1 MMLHLILDPGS
12 EASWA
17 AATPEG
23 IDVRALAQ
31 VPA

>member
-23 IDVRALAQ
+23 IDVPTVARGES
-31 VPA
+31 